1 MSVAS
6 DDLSALARWYAGKE
20 FSSDWT
26 SWHFPVWTNVLAHLR
41 EQPCDV
47 LEIGSWEGRS
57 AIFFLEFLPRS
68 RVTCV
73 DTFGG
78 GTENHASPSESCQI
92 PLIEQRFDANLR
104 SYGPRAEKIKA
115 TSVEALTGLARSDA
129 AFDLIYVDGSH
140 LRDDVMVDSLL
151 AWPLLRPGG
160 VLIWDDYAGG
170 QDKPAAE
177 RVMPAVE
184 VFLAWHFGEYVELHR
199 GYQVVV
205 QKKPAAA
212 EWAPPLDSAFA
223 ASELVTAEAFRI
235 RVVGA

>member
-1 MSVAS
+1 MSAAS
-6 DDLSALARWYAGKE
+6 DDLAFLSQWYAGKE

-41 EQPCDV
+41 EQACDV

-78 GTENHASPSESCQI
+78 GAENHANPTESCQI
-92 PLIEQRFDANLR
+92 ALIEQRFDANVR
-104 SYGPRAEKIKA
+104 GYGSRAEKIKA
-115 TSVEALTGLARSDA
+115 NSVAALTRLAQSAA

-140 LRDDVMVDSLL
+140 MRDDVMVDSLL

-170 QDKPAAE
+170 QDKAAAE

-199 GYQVVV
+199 GYQVMV
-205 QKKPAAA
+205 QKKSVAG
-212 EWAPPLDSAFA
+212 EWPPPLENAFA
-223 ASELVTAEAFRI
+223 ASELVPTESFHIRI
-235 RVVGA
+235 AGA